1 MALLDILI
9 LIPLAYGAYK
19 GFKNGLVK
27 EVATLAGLVVGIY
40 LAYSRMGD
48 VVPFVTKW
56 TGIDGDIASILA
68 FLLVFGAVMF
78 IVSGLVYGLDVLLK
92 ITLLSIPNRMMG
104 LVFGVLK
111 AGIGVSILLTL
122 LAGLDVPDAELRAK
136 STLYARVYPMAPA
149 SYDALAFIIPG
160 AGSFA
165 EQVKGFIDVGVERV
179 DPDLITP

>member
-1 MALLDILI
+1 MGLLDILI

-27 EVATLAGLVVGIY
+27 EVATLAGLVIGIY
-40 LAYSRMGD
+40 LAYSKMGD
-48 VVPFVTKW
+48 VAPSVTKW
-56 TGIDGDIASILA
+56 TGIEGDIASVMA

-78 IVSGLVYGLDVLLK
+78 VVSGLVYGLDVLLK

-122 LAGLDVPDAELRAK
+122 LAGLDMPSAELRAK
-136 STLYARVYPMAPA
+136 SKLYDWVYPLAPA
-149 SYDALAFIIPG
+149 SYDALAFVIPG
-160 AGSFA
+160 AESFA
-165 EQVKGFIDVGVERV
+165 DQVKGFIDVGVDRE
-179 DPDLITP
+179 